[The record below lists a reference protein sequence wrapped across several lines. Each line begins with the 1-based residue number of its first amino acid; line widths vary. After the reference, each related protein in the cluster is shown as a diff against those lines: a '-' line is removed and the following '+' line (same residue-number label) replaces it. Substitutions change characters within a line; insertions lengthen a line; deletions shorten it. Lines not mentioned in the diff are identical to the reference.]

1 MHENIPKMRI
11 TPDIHMIR
19 RITTFAASRKKTVIG
34 TFSVLAVTGT
44 ILGTQLS
51 KTTEP
56 TKYVLSTVA
65 RGTVVSTISGSGQ
78 VSAENQLDI
87 TPEVAG
93 TIVAVLVSNND
104 EVAAGTPLF
113 AIDQS
118 DAIKQVR
125 DAGQSVRDAEIS
137 LESAKIS
144 YEKLVSP
151 ESNASLLQAQNA
163 LKQAERALADLKA
176 PPTAIQLMNAEAKV
190 RSAELNARL
199 EADGTTPKT
208 VRDAWDDEVVSLNGL
223 MVTLKDARDDAND
236 VLSVDGIA
244 GNANFKPLFSVLDQ
258 SVKIQAYTSY
268 EAVKTTVT
276 AADDAVKALAAS
288 DADPDDIL
296 EARGLVTE
304 ALKATATLLDD
315 VKAGLEASLTSSS
328 FSQSSLD
335 QLMSTIQ
342 SDINGVFNARS
353 TLRSLDDDIEK
364 AQETFDSAEITLA
377 VAKAELEDLKA
388 GADPD
393 DIAKAEETVAERTQ
407 TLADVKVGADDIEV
421 KVALNTIRQ
430 RESSLQDARDNLQDA
445 QEALNDCTVVAPFN
459 GVVTNIEGKLAAK
472 VSQSTTLATLLT
484 KERIAEISLNEV
496 DITKIKVGQKATL
509 TFDAL
514 EDLTVAGTVG
524 EVDIIGSVSQGVVSY
539 GVKVVL
545 ETQDDRVRPGMSVS
559 VSIITEAKAD
569 VIVVPNAAVK
579 DNGGVTTVQVLAT
592 DASESEAAQGIASDS
607 PPETRVVQVGL
618 SDDNSTE
625 ITVGLTEGERV
636 VTRTVAGGTQ
646 TTQATQ
652 GGTSSIRIPGVTG
665 GGGMGGPPGM

>member
-151 ESNASLLQAQNA
+151 ESTASLLQAQNA

>member
-1 MHENIPKMRI
+1 MRI

>member
-1 MHENIPKMRI
+1 MRI

-296 EARGLVTE
+296 
-304 ALKATATLLDD
+304 
-315 VKAGLEASLTSSS
+315 
-328 FSQSSLD
+328 
-335 QLMSTIQ
+335 
-342 SDINGVFNARS
+342 
-353 TLRSLDDDIEK
+353 
-364 AQETFDSAEITLA
+364 
-377 VAKAELEDLKA
+377 
-388 GADPD
+388 
-393 DIAKAEETVAERTQ
+393 
-407 TLADVKVGADDIEV
+407 
-421 KVALNTIRQ
+421 
-430 RESSLQDARDNLQDA
+430 
-445 QEALNDCTVVAPFN
+445 
-459 GVVTNIEGKLAAK
+459 
-472 VSQSTTLATLLT
+472 
-484 KERIAEISLNEV
+484 
-496 DITKIKVGQKATL
+496 
-509 TFDAL
+509 
-514 EDLTVAGTVG
+514 
-524 EVDIIGSVSQGVVSY
+524 
-539 GVKVVL
+539 
-545 ETQDDRVRPGMSVS
+545 
-559 VSIITEAKAD
+559 
-569 VIVVPNAAVK
+569 
-579 DNGGVTTVQVLAT
+579 
-592 DASESEAAQGIASDS
+592 
-607 PPETRVVQVGL
+607 
-618 SDDNSTE
+618 
-625 ITVGLTEGERV
+625 
-636 VTRTVAGGTQ
+636 
-646 TTQATQ
+646 
-652 GGTSSIRIPGVTG
+652 
-665 GGGMGGPPGM
+665 

>member
-1 MHENIPKMRI
+1 MRI

-151 ESNASLLQAQNA
+151 ESTASLLQAQNA